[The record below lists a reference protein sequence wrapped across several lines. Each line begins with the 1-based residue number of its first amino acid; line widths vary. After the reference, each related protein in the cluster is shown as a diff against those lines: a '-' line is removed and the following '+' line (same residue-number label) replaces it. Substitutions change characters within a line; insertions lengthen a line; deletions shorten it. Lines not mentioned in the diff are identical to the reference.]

1 MVLTKSSEKV
11 APQESPRKR
20 RRRSC
25 KAKKTSAEKSHP
37 EPDDHVSSI
46 KPRKLDFEADSDGD
60 HQENDS
66 SPASAP
72 CSPGAHK
79 PDAGDV
85 SESTPAKSA
94 IPPVDED
101 LFSGKFARPKQS
113 PLQRSSPSA
122 RKKAATAAASKE
134 GKAPKLGSGAL
145 DVPARTEEQCQEEVP
160 RKDEVRQLLDKIRE
174 NRLVA
179 ILPLDCKPW
188 LGSKY
193 VSRVLLTFFPLHVSF
208 FRSDQKFFLQI
219 LVQEDLLT
227 VKDAFENLGTYDG
240 VLSAIHV

>member
-1 MVLTKSSEKV
+1 MKEMVLTKYSEKL
-11 APQESPRKR
+11 APHESPRKR

-37 EPDDHVSSI
+37 EGHDQVSSI
-46 KPRKLDFEADSDGD
+46 KPRKLDFEDESDGD
-60 HQENDS
+60 QHEDDS

-79 PDAGDV
+79 SDAADFCD
-85 SESTPAKSA
+85 STPAKSA
-94 IPPVDED
+94 IPSVDED

-113 PLQRSSPSA
+113 PSQTSSPSA
-122 RKKAATAAASKE
+122 RKKAATATASKE
-134 GKAPKLGSGAL
+134 GKAPKLATGAL
-145 DVPARTEEQCQEEVP
+145 DVPARTDEQREEDLP

-179 ILPLDCKPW
+179 ILPLDCKP
-188 LGSKY
+188 
-193 VSRVLLTFFPLHVSF
+193 
-208 FRSDQKFFLQI
+208 SDQKFFLQI

-227 VKDAFENLGTYDG
+227 VKDAFDNLGTYHG
-240 VLSAIHV
+240 VLSAINV